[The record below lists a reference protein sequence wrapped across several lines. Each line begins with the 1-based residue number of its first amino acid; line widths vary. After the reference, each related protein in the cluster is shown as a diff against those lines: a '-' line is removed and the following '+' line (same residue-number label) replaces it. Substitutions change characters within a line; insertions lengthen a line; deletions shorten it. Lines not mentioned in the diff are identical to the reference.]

1 MSKFAINE
9 EFLQQIETLQVLLKN
24 NLAGLFGGNHQSR
37 TYGSSCEFA
46 DYRNYIPGDD
56 ISKIDWNAYARFEKL
71 YLKLFLDERQVHTR
85 IYIDASRSMDY
96 GKGQKAEMA
105 LKIAAALAYL
115 SVCEMDRVSV
125 YYIKNNKV
133 HEVMNNIVGKEAF
146 YNSIG
151 KLNDIE
157 FSEDCFISDGILPTS
172 VGYGDGM
179 SIILSDFLTDNDYE
193 QAIDYL
199 VDKRRD
205 LFCFQILSKEEIKP
219 NIRGKVHF
227 FDSEDVTKEYR
238 KNINRDIVQAYSKAL
253 EFTVNRIKNYCNSRN
268 ASYLLVQS
276 DTTVSEI
283 FLKQLPEMGVLK

>member
-1 MSKFAINE
+1 MSKIAINE
-9 EFLQQIETLQVLLKN
+9 EFLQQLEALQILLKN
-24 NLAGLFGGNHQSR
+24 NLAGLFGGNHKSR

-96 GKGQKAEMA
+96 GRGEKALMA

-157 FSEDCFISDGILPTS
+157 FS
-172 VGYGDGM
+172 
-179 SIILSDFLTDNDYE
+179 
-193 QAIDYL
+193 
-199 VDKRRD
+199 DKKRD

-227 FDSEDVTKEYR
+227 YDSEDVNKQYR
-238 KNINRDIVQAYSKAL
+238 KNINKEIVTAYNEAL
-253 EFTVNRIKNYCNSRN
+253 EYTKNRIKTYCNSRN
-268 ASYLLVQS
+268 ASYMLVQS
-276 DTTVSEI
+276 DKSVNEI
-283 FLKQLPEMGVLK
+283 FLKNLPEMGVLK